1 MAWQARQ
8 LALSGNLSINHK
20 FTELLWRRRE
30 VKQFIFLHIYIF
42 LCCKVGYFNMEVY
55 GDWLKFGALPQG
67 ALRETAAFVLALLF
81 SFRDDPLVLLHVK
94 MNFIGL
100 VDCEGLRKP
109 VWSEHRKGHNNPPTN
124 VDFKMFNGK
133 LSNRKKRQSQLV
145 Y

>member
-1 MAWQARQ
+1 MKEERGQTI
-8 LALSGNLSINHK
+8 S
-20 FTELLWRRRE
+20 
-30 VKQFIFLHIYIF
+30 FLHIYFYAVKLGI
-42 LCCKVGYFNMEVY
+42 LIWKCMGTDYHLEHC
-55 GDWLKFGALPQG
+55 LKGHLEK
-67 ALRETAAFVLALLF
+67 LVLALLF

-124 VDFKMFNGK
+124 EDFKMFNGR